1 MGILA
6 AATILTLAHCVSRAR
21 GEAVRRDLEQADVH
35 VRSAA
40 RQSGQV
46 QHLVFDLIH
55 EKVLW
60 LTGDDEVGEVTLL
73 QLPDSDS
80 ITVHAEDET
89 LDYGKVQI
97 DVSPCGYSP
106 SYGVRLQQSDA
117 ESPWM
122 VVAGMTGQIV
132 WMDNDNRMEDIF
144 NTLDTGDTQTSP
156 AGALSSGDVERPDA
170 H

>member
-6 AATILTLAHCVSRAR
+6 AATILTLAHSASRAR
-21 GEAVRRDLEQADVH
+21 GEAVRRDLEGADAL
-35 VRSAA
+35 VRAAA

-55 EKVLW
+55 EQVIW
-60 LTGDDEVGEVTLL
+60 QTNDDEASDVTLL

-80 ITVHAEDET
+80 ITVRAEDGAS
-89 LDYGKVQI
+89 DYGRVQI
-97 DVSPCGYSP
+97 DVSPCDYSP
-106 SYGVRLQQSDA
+106 SYAVKFQQGDS

-132 WMDNDNRMEDIF
+132 WMDDDNRKEDIF
-144 NTLDTGDTQTSP
+144 KTLDAGEVEASQAADFSAGDSN
-156 AGALSSGDVERPDA
+156 GPDA